1 MIPSEGEQWGRD
13 EIYPELCIL
22 SALFSGMLFITN
34 SKRSE
39 TELCSAEVVVSPPKN
54 VRWLL
59 KKWFLYN
66 QTMNN
71 NYVPGNIIPCAN
83 KNNKVLLY
91 TAQSVFNLEFPAIP
105 QLRQFRR
112 CTQLQLMANLGDRK
126 NARYPQ
132 LASGKLTIWPCQI
145 GFGRLASIKNWLFSG
160 SVYLPGGIY
169 IYIYIFTIIY

>member
-1 MIPSEGEQWGRD
+1 MCQATSSHVLI
-13 EIYPELCIL
+13 
-22 SALFSGMLFITN
+22 
-34 SKRSE
+34 
-39 TELCSAEVVVSPPKN
+39 
-54 VRWLL
+54 
-59 KKWFLYN
+59 
-66 QTMNN
+66 
-71 NYVPGNIIPCAN
+71 

-145 GFGRLASIKNWLFSG
+145 GFGRLASIKQWTFSG
-160 SVYLPGGIY
+160 SVYIPGCIY
-169 IYIYIFTIIY
+169 IYVYLQSYTKVHLTWSNNPNLSSPSFHMFFFQAFLKCSKVHMAFGLYLQRKTIINQ

>member
-1 MIPSEGEQWGRD
+1 
-13 EIYPELCIL
+13 
-22 SALFSGMLFITN
+22 
-34 SKRSE
+34 
-39 TELCSAEVVVSPPKN
+39 
-54 VRWLL
+54 
-59 KKWFLYN
+59 
-66 QTMNN
+66 MNN

-132 LASGKLTIWPCQI
+132 LASGKLTI
-145 GFGRLASIKNWLFSG
+145 
-160 SVYLPGGIY
+160 
-169 IYIYIFTIIY
+169 